1 MCRDLGNQGERR
13 VAGVTRRDGATSAK
27 GAGRGQVT
35 CSSNRVPAIASR
47 CSSSPPQAGSTGST
61 TGRSLPNSGIR
72 QVRLKQGLHVL
83 LHAPPPP
90 LQFSIPFECAA
101 RSSCR
106 CCCRCC
112 CWIQHSHG
120 QCARAV
126 LIHPVA
132 PLSPRPRAIASACC
146 GWKRRRRRRRR
157 RRKLTRM
164 RSGPRSGRVG
174 ITKAWS
180 AVRSISAPT
189 NSSTTSPQTSNWLR
203 ARSEYAQRSSPAF
216 LLRTVSCD
224 RKHWNGVWSVCVH
237 KVEIAPD
244 FSHALKLQF

>member
-1 MCRDLGNQGERR
+1 MG
-13 VAGVTRRDGATSAK
+13 
-27 GAGRGQVT
+27 
-35 CSSNRVPAIASR
+35 
-47 CSSSPPQAGSTGST
+47 
-61 TGRSLPNSGIR
+61 R
-72 QVRLKQGLHVL
+72 QVRRERVVGKSPAPRTECRPSPAAAPRHHLRPAAQAALHKAQSSKFRDTAGQVKTRFTRF
-83 LHAPPPP
+83 APRPPPP
-90 LQFSIPFECAA
+90 LQFSIPFETAKTECAA